1 MSLRGELLVKRSII
15 FERHY
20 TCSMIQLNHKR
31 NLDLTNGQR
40 TIELFSL
47 SGVYNELS
55 LYRGSLPYFFIRLLS
70 ERRISY
76 YHTWN
81 FIICT
86 SLSDS
91 CSIVRWPI
99 IAQLYLWSK
108 KYKCPWKTTE
118 LISIEFYLFCISV
131 GMSLSPCQLHLNSKS
146 L

>member
-15 FERHY
+15 FEQHH

-70 ERRISY
+70 ERRIS
-76 YHTWN
+76 
-81 FIICT
+81 FIIIPET
-86 SLSDS
+86 SSYVQV
-91 CSIVRWPI
+91 CQIPVP
-99 IAQLYLWSK
+99 LYVDQS
-108 KYKCPWKTTE
+108 
-118 LISIEFYLFCISV
+118 
-131 GMSLSPCQLHLNSKS
+131 
-146 L
+146 